1 MNMTQ
6 HVSDASRARRS
17 HLGWCLGLPLLVG
30 LLTACSGTL
39 LPKPPAAPTR
49 HTLDGA
55 FVVPGAAALGR
66 TPGAALAAASV
77 LVVAV
82 PRAAPGHDSTRMVY
96 LQQPRELRAFAHNEW
111 VDTPAQMLA
120 PLMVRAL
127 QDSGAFRV
135 VLLAPSGATGAL
147 RLETELIRLQQD
159 FGSQPSQVRLTLRAV
174 LVDTATR
181 QAVAW
186 REFDESVAAPSDSPA
201 GGVQAAHQATQRVLQ
216 ALASFCAQQAQQ
228 RAASTAGR

>member
-1 MNMTQ
+1 MKPTAVLP
-6 HVSDASRARRS
+6 HPFSAWRLA
-17 HLGWCLGLPLLVG
+17 LLLPIFCLS
-30 LLTACSGTL
+30 ACGSL

-49 HTLDGA
+49 HTLDA
-55 FVVPGAAALGR
+55 SASVVDASAIQARATPSATTATAA
-66 TPGAALAAASV
+66 PV

-96 LQQPRELRAFAHNEW
+96 LQQPQQLRAFAHNEW

-135 VLLAPSGATGAL
+135 VLLAPSGAMGGL

-159 FGSQPSQVRLTLRAV
+159 FTSQPSRVRLTLRAV
-174 LVDTATR
+174 LLDTATR

-186 REFDESVAAPSDSPA
+186 REFDETVVANSESPD

-216 ALASFCAQQAQQ
+216 ALALFCAQQVK
-228 RAASTAGR
+228 R